1 MNTNDFTYLL
11 NKPQTINEKQTQV
24 LESILQEFPF
34 FQSARALY
42 LKGLFNQESY
52 RYNYELKKTA
62 AHTQDRTIL
71 FEFITSDEFTT
82 LQKNNIEAQE
92 EIISNIKVNE
102 VEFVEIASSQAEVGI
117 PTKIEEELEI
127 GKPLSFENNEKH
139 SFSEWLQLTQ
149 FAPIDRNEEEKE
161 VEFEDDKSKKFD
173 LIDKF
178 IENNP
183 KISPTKES
191 TTAPSNIAKSAEE
204 PTHLMTETLA
214 KIYLE
219 QKKYQRAIQ
228 AYEIL
233 ILKYPEKSSFFA
245 DRIENIKKLQQNN
258 N

>member
-1 MNTNDFTYLL
+1 LNTNDFTYLL
-11 NKPQTINEKQTQV
+11 NKPQTINEKQTQA
-24 LESILQEFPF
+24 LESVLQEFPF

-71 FEFITSDEFTT
+71 FDFITSDEFTT
-82 LQKNNIEAQE
+82 LQKSNIEAQE

-102 VEFVEIASSQAEVGI
+102 VEFVEIVSSQ
-117 PTKIEEELEI
+117 TKIETPNEIEEELEI

-149 FAPIDRNEEEKE
+149 FALIERNNSENI
-161 VEFEDDKSKKFD
+161 EDEKSKKFD

-178 IENNP
+178 IENSP
-183 KISPTKES
+183 KISPTKE
-191 TTAPSNIAKSAEE
+191 TTSIPTNIAKSVEE